1 MIRCPAA
8 YNPPVVSTMAF
19 CINDVNSGAAL
30 ERGNKRRP
38 ESRPCCRAYG
48 WPYGMMHVSQSP
60 WAIVTFP
67 PPSEHSAASATV

>member
-8 YNPPVVSTMAF
+8 YNPPVVSTM
-19 CINDVNSGAAL
+19 STPEPHSKEETKG
-30 ERGNKRRP
+30 RP